1 MAAYF
6 GPADVF
12 PHCGEYTRDAIIR
25 ILAEGICK
33 NGATPHCTPEEAAN
47 AVLARE
53 AADSTVVS
61 DGLALPHAR
70 FDGLPG
76 PRVAVAT
83 SERGVDW
90 PGADKPVHVV
100 VMIFIPRERPA
111 EYLKILRAVTSLFQ
125 DPDALETLAAMTN
138 SGDIYRFFKDGQA
151 FMPRYITAA
160 DVMKREVPV
169 LPESGTIQD
178 CIDAFIREKTS
189 EIAVVDVEGRLK
201 GVARADRLLEICLPE
216 YMHWMGDISPVLDF
230 EPFAQILQNE
240 HVTPLVRIMSDEVPV
255 VAPDAPAVQVSYAM
269 MRSKSPRCYVCRD
282 GKLAGAVKL
291 VDFLNKVFRE

>member
-1 MAAYF
+1 MT
-6 GPADVF
+6 
-12 PHCGEYTRDAIIR
+12 EKIR
-25 ILAEGICK
+25 
-33 NGATPHCTPEEAAN
+33 H
-47 AVLARE
+47 
-53 AADSTVVS
+53 
-61 DGLALPHAR
+61 DGLASIIKYEG
-70 FDGLPG
+70 DN
-76 PRVAVAT
+76 
-83 SERGVDW
+83 
-90 PGADKPVHVV
+90 
-100 VMIFIPRERPA
+100 
-111 EYLKILRAVTSLFQ
+111 
-125 DPDALETLAAMTN
+125 ETLVWKHPIEDFNLGSQLIVHESQEAV
-138 SGDIYRFFKDGQA
+138 FFKDGQA